1 MNVTFLC
8 VRAICGTSYK
18 KENHKLSFALKKSH
32 LQLLNMLTA
41 HVELAKVAGVIMS
54 MH

>member
-18 KENHKLSFALKKSH
+18 KENHKLSFAIKKKSSSAVKYA
-32 LQLLNMLTA
+32 TA
-41 HVELAKVAGVIMS
+41 HVELVKVVGVIMS